1 LLLPD
6 GSTQHSVQEF
16 PSLRVALQ
24 EAFSLGRGAAHRFNL
39 EQAAWVPWATGAFL
53 LLRRVA
59 FEQVGRSDETQWLYA
74 EDLDL
79 CWRLNCGGWGVRY
92 EPSAHVRHEENAET
106 AEAFGEKF
114 SETWLRATYAWQ
126 ARRQGIGR
134 TWATA
139 LVRLV
144 PAVLRFVLL
153 TLLARRFPER
163 FGWRATRAR
172 RAVRAAWFGLRAPG
186 DLLRAPSTGI
196 GPAYMCTPPRS
207 RRRWWARGRR

>member
-1 LLLPD
+1 MALVATALQTLLAGGDRYPRAGAVAPRLLLPD

-24 EAFSLGRGAAHRFNL
+24 EAFSLRRGAAHRFDL

-59 FEQVGRSDETQWLYA
+59 FEQVGRFDETQWLHA

-92 EPSAHVRHEENAET
+92 EPSAHVRHEENAAT

-139 LVRLV
+139 LVRC
-144 PAVLRFVLL
+144 
-153 TLLARRFPER
+153 
-163 FGWRATRAR
+163 
-172 RAVRAAWFGLRAPG
+172 
-186 DLLRAPSTGI
+186 
-196 GPAYMCTPPRS
+196 GPATATPSGRCTAPDRRS
-207 RRRWWARGRR
+207 